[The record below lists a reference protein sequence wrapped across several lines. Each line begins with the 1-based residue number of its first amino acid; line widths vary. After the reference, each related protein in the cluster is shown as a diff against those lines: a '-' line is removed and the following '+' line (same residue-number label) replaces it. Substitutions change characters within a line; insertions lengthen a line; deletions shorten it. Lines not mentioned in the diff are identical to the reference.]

1 MKIVKKI
8 LIAIVVIVTLL
19 LITALFIKNDYTVK
33 RELVINKPKQE
44 VFDYIK
50 LLKNQENYN
59 TWAMMDP
66 SKKVEYKGTDGTVG
80 FMSAWDSDKEAGKGE
95 QEIVAITEGTQ
106 INFELR
112 FIKPFEGK
120 AYTDM
125 VAKDADVGETKVTWT
140 FKGHTPYPFNL
151 MHLFMSMDEMMGTEM
166 DKSLGNL
173 KTILEK

>member
-1 MKIVKKI
+1 MKILKKI
-8 LIAIVVIVTLL
+8 LISIVLLVALL

-33 RELVINKPKQE
+33 RSALINKPKQE

-95 QEIVAITEGTQ
+95 QEIVAITEGMQ

-112 FIKPFEGK
+112 FIKPFEGI
-120 AYTDM
+120 AYSDL
-125 VAKDADVGETKVTWT
+125 VAQDVDAGKTNVTWT
-140 FKGHTPYPFNL
+140 FKGRTPYPFNL
-151 MHLFMSMDEMMGTEM
+151 IHLFMNMDEMMGTEM
-166 DKSLGNL
+166 DKSLTNL
-173 KTILEK
+173 RSVLEK